1 MDFILGIALIFIL
14 IPFNLCV
21 IKLTNKIAPEF
32 TEAIIGIM
40 LMGSLLFTVAWVF
53 GVKSDITNLKVFM
66 GGVAIALFT
75 NMLFKIVYMLLNP
88 IKNN

>member
-14 IPFNLCV
+14 IPFNLFV

-32 TEAIIGIM
+32 GQAIIGIM
-40 LMGSLLFTVAWVF
+40 FMGSLVFTVGWVF
-53 GVKSDITNLKVFM
+53 GVKSDITNLNAFI

-75 NMLFKIVYMLLNP
+75 NMLFKITYMLLNP
-88 IKNN
+88 IKD

>member
-21 IKLTNKIAPEF
+21 IKLTTKIAPEF
-32 TEAIIGIM
+32 GQAIIGIM
-40 LMGSLLFTVAWVF
+40 FMGSLVFTVGWVF
-53 GVKSDITNLKVFM
+53 GVKSDITNLNAFI

-75 NMLFKIVYMLLNP
+75 NMLFKIAYMLLNP
-88 IKNN
+88 IKN